1 MKYIGKFDPLKNEMV
16 EVMDKTGKIIHPE
29 LMPEISNEDVLKAY
43 KLMNLS
49 RRQDQFQNTMQRQGR
64 LLSFLT
70 STGQEAA
77 EVAYTMV
84 LDPKVD

>member
-1 MKYIGKFDPLKNEMV
+1 
-16 EVMDKTGKIIHPE
+16 
-29 LMPEISNEDVLKAY
+29 
-43 KLMNLS
+43 MNLS

>member
-29 LMPEISNEDVLKAY
+29 LMPKISNEEVLKAY